1 MMLRIAGLSFSYDSS
16 DTISDISFEAE
27 AGQVISVL
35 GPNGVGKSTLIKC
48 IDMIQSPSHGEIIVD
63 GRNIAEMTRS
73 DISKAT
79 GYVPQGLQT
88 SGTTVFESV
97 LIGRK
102 PHITV
107 DATEKDIRMV
117 SRIIDSVGLSS
128 ISQKKVSEISG
139 GEYQL
144 VQVARALA
152 QQPKVLLL
160 DEPTSNLDLRNQFEI
175 LDLIVNVVRDN
186 GMVAVISNHD
196 INSALR
202 FSDRFIMMK
211 DGKIFAAGGEEIITR
226 ENIRDVY
233 GIDVSVGVID
243 GHKVIVPRESDPV
256 SEFLSKRK
264 KNPKQMEFF
273 DERAG
278 NWDQMS
284 IHDQGKVEYITDLL
298 NIRGGM
304 QIMDVGTGTGVMI
317 PHYLSR
323 LKDGHVT
330 AVDFSANMIEVA
342 KSKYPESEILSYRVM
357 DIYDLQERDAFDI
370 VVCYSCFPHFPDPLK
385 AVRVLARS
393 LKTGGSFCIAHSS
406 SKEHINH
413 VHETGGAEICT
424 DYLPDMDVMREI
436 YRMNGLNIEFTRDD
450 DDYYI
455 AIGKKL

>member
-1 MMLRIAGLSFSYDSS
+1 MMLCIAGLSFSYDSS

-73 DISKAT
+73 DISKAI

-284 IHDQGKVEYITDLL
+284 IHDQDKVEYITDLL

-357 DIYDLQERDAFDI
+357 DIYDLEDRDIYDI

-385 AVRVLARS
+385 AVRVLVRS

-424 DYLPDMDVMREI
+424 DYLPDIDVMCEI
-436 YRMNGLNIEFTRDD
+436 YRMNGLDIEFTRDD

-455 AIGKKL
+455 AIGKKK